1 MRLLFLFVLLVNIV
15 FIGWE
20 MSQSKDG
27 LAVPEAST
35 EIPTIELLSETG
47 QATKIP
53 TKIPTKLPVKAVA
66 KASKGTQAAKSA
78 ERDKQPVVEPPVVDV
93 RPSSVDRCYTLGP
106 FRELDNLRVF
116 TRAIKDYV
124 IAASFRSREE
134 QEQSMFWVYLEPEAT
149 LKKAR
154 ALGKSL
160 KSKKV
165 KDYYVIS
172 SGPKEN
178 GISLGHFKEKDRAYS
193 HAESIKELGF
203 KPVIDPV
210 FKSYTIYW
218 LDYHVPAGK
227 VIPQKIFS
235 KHLAQ
240 KINRLDRSC
249 S

>member
-1 MRLLFLFVLLVNIV
+1 MRWLFLFVLLVNIIFV
-15 FIGWE
+15 GWE
-20 MSQSKDG
+20 MSQSKVG
-27 LAVPEAST
+27 STVPEAST

-53 TKIPTKLPVKAVA
+53 AKIPTKVPAKAVT
-66 KASKGTQAAKSA
+66 KASKATQVVKSA
-78 ERDKQPVVEPPVVDV
+78 ERSKQPVVEPPMVDV
-93 RPSSVDRCYTLGP
+93 QPSSVDRCYTLGP
-106 FRELDNLRVF
+106 FRELDNLRIF

-149 LKKAR
+149 LKEAR
-154 ALGKSL
+154 ALGNRL
-160 KSKKV
+160 KNKKI

-178 GISLGHFKEKDRAYS
+178 GLSLGHFKEKDRAYS

-203 KPVIDPV
+203 KPVIEPV

>member
-1 MRLLFLFVLLVNIV
+1 MRWLFLFVLLVNIV

-27 LAVPEAST
+27 SAVPEASS

-53 TKIPTKLPVKAVA
+53 AKIPTKVPVKAVA
-66 KASKGTQAAKSA
+66 KASKATQVAKSA
-78 ERDKQPVVEPPVVDV
+78 ERDKQPVAEPPTVAA

-106 FRELDNLRVF
+106 FRKLDNLRIF

-124 IAASFRSREE
+124 ITASFRSREE
-134 QEQSMFWVYLEPEAT
+134 REQSMFWVYLEPEAT

-154 ALGKSL
+154 VLGKSL

-193 HAESIKELGF
+193 HAESIKALGF
-203 KPVIDPV
+203 KPIVDPV

-218 LDYHVPAGK
+218 LDYHVPAGR

-235 KHLAQ
+235 KHLDQ
-240 KINRLDRSC
+240 KINRLERSC